1 MSVRKF
7 FTKLGSDTKKFFS
20 KGGMADVGLRKFG
33 NTLSKVGGVASSLA
47 PLATI
52 LAPELAVPLMA
63 GGALAGVAGRTT
75 KAIRSGV
82 KSGKNEEQKT
92 QNIVRAITSG
102 IEAGKP
108 LTGQLERVNFA

>member
-20 KGGMADVGLRKFG
+20 KGGTADVGLRKFG

-47 PLATI
+47 PLATFF
-52 LAPELAVPLMA
+52 APELAVPLMA
-63 GGALAGVAGRTT
+63 GGAIAGVAGRTT
-75 KAIRSGV
+75 KAIRSGAR
-82 KSGKNEEQKT
+82 SGKNEEQKT

-102 IEAGKP
+102 IEAVKP